1 MNVLIITKDK
11 ILSRM
16 LFLEISA
23 FGASVREARDI
34 SEETRKEIALCDFT
48 VLDAELF
55 AAETE
60 ELYELEKTQ
69 VILFGYPEML
79 ESVSAKIAAGF
90 RVFPRPFPV
99 ASFLASFFEKS
110 EEAEFG
116 VRPAK
121 RRKSAAD
128 ALILNEASHTVSYKR
143 QKVELTGR
151 EFALLMHLVKHKGET
166 VTRASAAQA
175 VWGKDGGT
183 DTNVVDV
190 YVRYLR
196 EKLDEKFGIKII
208 STVRGEGYTIKNN
221 EY

>member
-1 MNVLIITKDK
+1 MNVLIITKDE

-23 FGASVREARDI
+23 FGASVREAREL
-34 SEETRKEIALCDFT
+34 SEEVKNEIPLCDFT

-55 AAETE
+55 AAEE
-60 ELYELEKTQ
+60 ELTELEKTQ
-69 VILFGYPEML
+69 VLLFGYPETL

-90 RVFPRPFPV
+90 RVFPRPFPIE
-99 ASFLASFFEKS
+99 SFITSFFEKS
-110 EEAEFG
+110 EDAEFG
-116 VRPAK
+116 VRPAQ
-121 RRKSAAD
+121 RRKRAAD
-128 ALILNEASHTVSYKR
+128 ALILNEASHTVSYTR
-143 QKVELTGR
+143 HKVELTGR

-166 VTRASAAQA
+166 VTRASAAGA

>member
-23 FGASVREARDI
+23 FGASVREACEL
-34 SEETRKEIALCDFT
+34 SEETKKEIALCDFT

-55 AAETE
+55 AAEEE
-60 ELYELEKTQ
+60 ELAKLEKTQ
-69 VILFGYPEML
+69 VLLFGYPEAL
-79 ESVSAKIAAGF
+79 DAVSAKIAAGF

-99 ASFLASFFEKS
+99 ASFLSSFFEKTD
-110 EEAEFG
+110 EAEFG

-128 ALILNEASHTVSYKR
+128 ALILNEATHTVSYKR

-151 EFALLMHLVKHKGET
+151 EFALLLHLVKHKGET
-166 VTRASAAQA
+166 VTRASAAGA

>member
-1 MNVLIITKDK
+1 MNVLIITKDE

-23 FGASVREARDI
+23 FGASVREAREL
-34 SEETRKEIALCDFT
+34 SEEVKNEIPLCDFT

-55 AAETE
+55 AAEE
-60 ELYELEKTQ
+60 ELTELEKTQ
-69 VILFGYPEML
+69 VLLFGYPETL

-90 RVFPRPFPV
+90 RVFPRQFPIE
-99 ASFLASFFEKS
+99 SFITSFFEKS
-110 EEAEFG
+110 EDAEFG

-151 EFALLMHLVKHKGET
+151 EFALLMHLVKHKGEI
-166 VTRASAAQA
+166 VTRASAAGA

>member
-1 MNVLIITKDK
+1 MNVLIITKDE

-23 FGASVREARDI
+23 FGASVREAREL
-34 SEETRKEIALCDFT
+34 SEEVKNEIPLCDFT

-55 AAETE
+55 AAEE
-60 ELYELEKTQ
+60 ELTELEKTQ
-69 VILFGYPEML
+69 VLLFGYPETL

-90 RVFPRPFPV
+90 RVFPRPFPIE
-99 ASFLASFFEKS
+99 SFITSFFEKS
-110 EEAEFG
+110 EDAEFG

-166 VTRASAAQA
+166 VTRASAAGA

-196 EKLDEKFGIKII
+196 EKLDEKFGINII

>member
-23 FGASVREARDI
+23 FGARAREASEL
-34 SEETRKEIALCDFT
+34 SEEVKKEITLCDFT
-48 VLDAELF
+48 VLDAEVF
-55 AAETE
+55 ATEAEE
-60 ELYELEKTQ
+60 IAELEKTQ
-69 VILFGYPEML
+69 VLLFGYPEAL
-79 ESVSAKIAAGF
+79 ESVSPKIAAGY
-90 RVFPRPFPV
+90 RVFPRPFLME
-99 ASFLASFFEKS
+99 SFLSSFFEKS
-110 EEAEFG
+110 DESEFG

-128 ALILNEASHTVSYKR
+128 ALILNEVSHTVSYKR

-151 EFALLMHLVKHKGET
+151 EFALLLHLVKHKGET

-175 VWGKDGGT
+175 VWGKDGGA
-183 DTNVVDV
+183 DTNIVDV

-208 STVRGEGYTIKNN
+208 STVRGEGYTIKNS

>member
-1 MNVLIITKDK
+1 MNVLIITKDE

-23 FGASVREARDI
+23 FGASVREAREL
-34 SEETRKEIALCDFT
+34 SEEVKNEIPLCDFT

-55 AAETE
+55 AAEE
-60 ELYELEKTQ
+60 ELTELEKTQ
-69 VILFGYPEML
+69 VLLFGYPETL

-90 RVFPRPFPV
+90 RVFPRPFPIE
-99 ASFLASFFEKS
+99 SFITSFFEKS
-110 EEAEFG
+110 EDAEFG

-151 EFALLMHLVKHKGET
+151 EFALLMHLVKHTGET
-166 VTRASAAQA
+166 GTRASAAGA

>member
-1 MNVLIITKDK
+1 MNVLIITKDE

-23 FGASVREARDI
+23 FGASVHEAREL
-34 SEETRKEIALCDFT
+34 SEEVKNEIPLCDFT

-55 AAETE
+55 AAEE
-60 ELYELEKTQ
+60 ELTELEKTQ
-69 VILFGYPEML
+69 VLLFGYPETL

-90 RVFPRPFPV
+90 RVFPRPFPIE
-99 ASFLASFFEKS
+99 SFITSFFEKS
-110 EEAEFG
+110 EDAEFG

-151 EFALLMHLVKHKGET
+151 EFALLMHLVKHKI
-166 VTRASAAQA
+166 R
-175 VWGKDGGT
+175 
-183 DTNVVDV
+183 
-190 YVRYLR
+190 
-196 EKLDEKFGIKII
+196 LD
-208 STVRGEGYTIKNN
+208 RCD
-221 EY
+221 

>member
-16 LFLEISA
+16 LLLEISA
-23 FGASVREARDI
+23 FGAQVREAREL
-34 SEETRKEIALCDFT
+34 SEETKKEIAICDFT
-48 VLDAELF
+48 VLDAEIF
-55 AAETE
+55 AEETE
-60 ELYELEKTQ
+60 EIPELEKTQ
-69 VILFGYPEML
+69 VLLFGYPDAL
-79 ESVSAKIAAGF
+79 ESVSAKVAAGF
-90 RVFPRPFPV
+90 RVFSRPFLIT
-99 ASFLASFFEKS
+99 SFLSSFFEKS
-110 EEAEFG
+110 DEAEFG
-116 VRPAK
+116 LRPAK

-128 ALILNEASHTVSYKR
+128 SLILNEVSHTVSYKR
-143 QKVELTGR
+143 QTVSLTGR
-151 EFALLMHLVKHKGET
+151 EFALLLYLVKRKGET
-166 VTRASAAQA
+166 VTRADAAQA
-175 VWGKDGGT
+175 VWGKDSGT

>member
-1 MNVLIITKDK
+1 MNVLIITKDE

-23 FGASVREARDI
+23 FGASVREAREL
-34 SEETRKEIALCDFT
+34 SEEVKNEIPLCDFT

-55 AAETE
+55 AAEE
-60 ELYELEKTQ
+60 ELTELEKTQ
-69 VILFGYPEML
+69 VLLFGYPETL

-90 RVFPRPFPV
+90 RVFPRPFPIE
-99 ASFLASFFEKS
+99 SFITSFFEKS
-110 EEAEFG
+110 EDAEFG

-151 EFALLMHLVKHKGET
+151 EFALLLHLVKHKGET

-175 VWGKDGGT
+175 VWGKDGGA
-183 DTNVVDV
+183 DTNIVDV

-208 STVRGEGYTIKNN
+208 STVRGEGYTIKNS

>member
-1 MNVLIITKDK
+1 MNVLIITKDE

-23 FGASVREARDI
+23 FGAVVHEAREL
-34 SEETRKEIALCDFT
+34 SEEVKNEIPLCDFT
-48 VLDAELF
+48 VLDAQLF
-55 AAETE
+55 AGEE
-60 ELYELEKTQ
+60 ELSELEKTQ
-69 VILFGYPEML
+69 VLLFGYPDAL
-79 ESVSAKIAAGF
+79 ERVSVKIAAGF
-90 RVFPRPFPV
+90 RVFSRPFLIT
-99 ASFLASFFEKS
+99 SFLSSFFEKS
-110 EEAEFG
+110 DGADFG
-116 VRPAK
+116 LRPAK

-128 ALILNEASHTVSYKR
+128 SLILNEVSHTVSYKR
-143 QKVELTGR
+143 QTVSLTGR
-151 EFALLMHLVKHKGET
+151 VFALLLYLVKRKGET
-166 VTRASAAQA
+166 VTRADAAQA

>member
-1 MNVLIITKDK
+1 MKVLIITKDEVF
-11 ILSRM
+11 SRM

-23 FGASVREARDI
+23 FGAQAHEAREL
-34 SEETRKEIALCDFT
+34 SEETKREIAVCDFT

-55 AAETE
+55 AEEAE
-60 ELYELEKTQ
+60 ELWELEKTQ
-69 VILFGYPEML
+69 VLLFGYPKAL
-79 ESVSAKIAAGF
+79 DKVSAKIAAGF
-90 RVFPRPFPV
+90 RVFPRPFPMT
-99 ASFLASFFEKS
+99 SFLSSFFEKS

-116 VRPAK
+116 LRPAK

-128 ALILNEASHTVSYKR
+128 SLILSESTHTVAYKR
-143 QKVELTGR
+143 EIVELTKR
-151 EFALLMHLVKHKGET
+151 EFALLLLLVKHKGET
-166 VTRASAAQA
+166 VTRAEAAEA
-175 VWGKDGGT
+175 VWGKEGGA
-183 DTNVVDV
+183 DTNIVDV

>member
-11 ILSRM
+11 IFSRM
-16 LFLEISA
+16 LLLELSA
-23 FGASVREARDI
+23 FGASVREAGEL
-34 SEETRKEIALCDFT
+34 SEEVKSEMALCDFT
-48 VLDAELF
+48 VLDAEIF
-55 AAETE
+55 ATE
-60 ELYELEKTQ
+60 EEIAELEKTQ
-69 VILFGYPEML
+69 VVLFGYPDAL
-79 ESVSAKIAAGF
+79 ESVSTKIAAGF
-90 RVFPRPFPV
+90 RVFTRPFPV
-99 ASFLASFFEKS
+99 ESFLTSFFEKS

-166 VTRASAAQA
+166 VTRASAAAA

>member
-1 MNVLIITKDK
+1 MNVLIITKDE

-23 FGASVREARDI
+23 FGASVREAREL
-34 SEETRKEIALCDFT
+34 SEEVKNEIPLCDFT

-55 AAETE
+55 AAEE
-60 ELYELEKTQ
+60 ELAELEKTQ
-69 VILFGYPEML
+69 VLLFGYPETL
-79 ESVSAKIAAGF
+79 ESVSAKIT
-90 RVFPRPFPV
+90 
-99 ASFLASFFEKS
+99 SFFEKS
-110 EEAEFG
+110 EDAEFG

-166 VTRASAAQA
+166 VTRASAAGA

>member
-1 MNVLIITKDK
+1 MKVLIITKDE
-11 ILSRM
+11 IFSRM
-16 LFLEISA
+16 LFLEVSA
-23 FGASVREARDI
+23 FGARAREAREL
-34 SEETRKEIALCDFT
+34 SEETKKEIALCDFT

-60 ELYELEKTQ
+60 ELSELEKTQ
-69 VILFGYPEML
+69 VLLFGYPEAL
-79 ESVSAKIAAGF
+79 EKVSAKIAAGF
-90 RVFPRPFPV
+90 RVFTRPFLMT
-99 ASFLASFFEKS
+99 SFLASFFEKS
-110 EEAEFG
+110 DEAEFG

-128 ALILNEASHTVSYKR
+128 SLILNEVSHTVSYKR
-143 QKVELTGR
+143 ETAELTKR
-151 EFALLMHLVKHKGET
+151 EFALLLYLVKHKGET
-166 VTRASAAQA
+166 VTRAAAAAA
-175 VWGKDGGT
+175 VWGKDGGA
-183 DTNVVDV
+183 DTNVVDD

>member
-1 MNVLIITKDK
+1 MNVLIITKDE

-23 FGASVREARDI
+23 FGAAVHEAREL
-34 SEETRKEIALCDFT
+34 SEEVKNEIPLCDFT
-48 VLDAELF
+48 VLDAQLF
-55 AAETE
+55 AGEE
-60 ELYELEKTQ
+60 ELSELEKTQ
-69 VILFGYPEML
+69 VLLFGYPEAL
-79 ESVSAKIAAGF
+79 EKVSAKIAAGF
-90 RVFPRPFPV
+90 RVFPRPFPI
-99 ASFLASFFEKS
+99 ASFLSSFFEKN
-110 EEAEFG
+110 EENEFG

-128 ALILNEASHTVSYKR
+128 ALILNEATHTVSYKR
-143 QKVELTGR
+143 QKAELTGR

>member
-1 MNVLIITKDK
+1 MNVLIITKDE

-23 FGASVREARDI
+23 FGASVREARELSD
-34 SEETRKEIALCDFT
+34 EVKNEIPLCDFT

-55 AAETE
+55 AAEE
-60 ELYELEKTQ
+60 ELTELEKTQ
-69 VILFGYPEML
+69 VLLFGYPETL

-90 RVFPRPFPV
+90 RVFPRPFPIE
-99 ASFLASFFEKS
+99 SFITSFFEKS
-110 EEAEFG
+110 EDAEFG

-166 VTRASAAQA
+166 VTRASAAGA

>member
-1 MNVLIITKDK
+1 MNVLIITKDE

-23 FGASVREARDI
+23 FGAAVHEVREL
-34 SEETRKEIALCDFT
+34 SEEVKNEIPLCDFT
-48 VLDAELF
+48 VLDAQLF
-55 AAETE
+55 AGEE
-60 ELYELEKTQ
+60 ELSELEKTQ
-69 VILFGYPEML
+69 VLLFGYPEAL
-79 ESVSAKIAAGF
+79 EKVSTKIAAGF
-90 RVFPRPFPV
+90 RVFPRPFPI
-99 ASFLASFFEKS
+99 ASFLSSFFEKS
-110 EEAEFG
+110 EDDEFG

-121 RRKSAAD
+121 KRKSAAD
-128 ALILNEASHTVSYKR
+128 ALILNEATHTVSYKR
-143 QKVELTGR
+143 QKAELTGR